1 MIMEHQ
7 DKIKMFRGICI
18 MMLILLF
25 PAFNLSLNAQNVTI
39 SPTSG
44 KLLAAQ
50 TYDGEA
56 GSNLGWSSMWRHNQL
71 ALTLTVADDG
81 MLST

>member
-1 MIMEHQ
+1 MEHQ

-44 KLLAAQ
+44 KLLVAQ
-50 TYDGEA
+50 TYQGEA
-56 GSNLGWSSMWRHNQL
+56 RSNLGLSSICLNNQL
-71 ALTLTVADDG
+71 ALTLTVASDG